1 MYRAQP
7 LFLYVL
13 LCTTFAP
20 VVAAQDNIPWI
31 TDVSQA
37 RQLAQQ
43 HQRPVLLH
51 FWSESCPPC
60 RELEQRVFNQPELI
74 RSLTANYIPVKINVT
89 QQPRLADFY
98 KIERIPTDVLVLPT
112 GKEIFRTTSPSSA
125 NDYVAMLDQVRVQS
139 GLAGGPSFHGMP
151 TNVQLPALPSRDS
164 GTDQELKPETYNSDP
179 RAIAEQGRASEA
191 LASQLRPGVVQN
203 EFALANGPATRQ
215 PADVAP
221 RYGPPYLTADAA
233 GAKPAGAADNAVP
246 SMPPSLPPSQT
257 WESTPPQ
264 TPLGGAP
271 PISDLRPGNEAAT
284 STPTNN
290 GTSAKPSPTAS
301 PTASITLPPNLPPLA
316 MDGYC
321 PVSLVTVTKWVKGD
335 PRWGVFHR
343 GRTYLLASQA
353 DLQRFQADPDRYS
366 PALSGYDPVRYAE
379 TRELVDGRREFGV
392 FYANSY
398 YLFADEA
405 ALVRFESQPQG
416 YVQVVRQAMANTGTP
431 QR

>member
-1 MYRAQP
+1 MHRTQP
-7 LFLYVL
+7 FALYVF
-13 LCTTFAP
+13 LCAALAP

-51 FWSESCPPC
+51 FWSESCAPC

-74 RSLTANYIPVKINVT
+74 RSLANNYIPVKVNVT

-112 GKEIFRTTSPSSA
+112 GKEIYRTPSPSSA

-164 GTDQELKPETYNSDP
+164 GTDQELKPEPYNTDP
-179 RAIAEQGRASEA
+179 RGIAEQSRATEGP
-191 LASQLRPGVVQN
+191 ASQFRPGVVQN
-203 EFALANGPATRQ
+203 EFALANGPAQRQ

-221 RYGPPYLTADAA
+221 RYGNPYLTAEASS
-233 GAKPAGAADNAVP
+233 AKPAGSADNAIP

-257 WESTPPQ
+257 WEGTPPQ
-264 TPLGGAP
+264 TPPA
-271 PISDLRPGNEAAT
+271 
-284 STPTNN
+284 
-290 GTSAKPSPTAS
+290 AS
-301 PTASITLPPNLPPLA
+301 PTAMEIPQGNQATATAPTAAPDNSAATKAAPPTATITLPPNLPPLA
-316 MDGYC
+316 LDGYC
-321 PVSLVTVTKWVKGD
+321 PVSLVTMTKWVKGD

-343 GRTYLLASQA
+343 GRTYLLATQA

-379 TRELVDGRREFGV
+379 TRQLVDGRREFGV
-392 FYANSY
+392 FYANGY
-398 YLFADEA
+398 YLFADET

-416 YVQVVRQAMANTGTP
+416 YVQAVRQAMANTGTP